1 MKFAIA
7 VLLGLAHAGE
17 PIWNLRSVNEHKAD
31 SEVQKAYGSHSVKQA
46 NARNPYDSTLMQ
58 ESSSESDSDSSDDE
72 MVQLNKWYTTFDES
86 KDVSDH
92 GYQRAVSANF
102 AADTDDIFMRSM
114 IKNYAVEK
122 GACDEDADGKEINCK
137 PSGKFWM
144 DKGGARA
151 AAAEVLATHKKL
163 TGDALQSYLDTYF
176 MKAWN
181 HFDVNRVGHVEVI
194 KMPQFMRF
202 IASDQ
207 SLSLG
212 ESG

>member
-7 VLLGLAHAGE
+7 VLLGLANAAE
-17 PIWNLRSVNEHKAD
+17 PVWTLRSVNEHKAD

-46 NARNPYDSTLMQ
+46 NARDPYDSTLVQ
-58 ESSSESDSDSSDDE
+58 ESSESDSESSDE
-72 MVQLNKWYTTFDES
+72 EAFVQLNKWYTTFDES
-86 KDVSDH
+86 KDVDDH
-92 GYQRAVSANF
+92 GYQRALTAHFS
-102 AADTDDIFMRSM
+102 ADTDDIFMRSM

-151 AAAEVLATHKKL
+151 AAAEVLATHKGI
-163 TGDALQSYLDTYF
+163 TGGALQTYLDTYF

-181 HFDVNRVGHVEVI
+181 HFDVNRVGHIEVI